1 MCHKEKVM
9 SEMIKLRQ
17 ILDSMNLLPINEM
30 KYPSDEFFDELTKE
44 LKQYISL
51 DDRTILNAV
60 KKYINWKMT
69 EIKNSYM

>member
-30 KYPSDEFFDELTKE
+30 EYPSNEFFDELTKE

>member
-30 KYPSDEFFDELTKE
+30 KYPSNEFFDELTKE

-51 DDRTILNAV
+51 DDRAILNAV